1 MVTCSECNVNPID
14 RHCTN
19 AAQSCYTCCTSHPT
33 IPTCPGHYVQMGTT
47 AAAARLAAG
56 LVHIPASSA
65 TEAAD
70 NQPAAA
76 QHHAAPPGGSDAGA
90 DNAALNSSASQQR
103 LAPAQA
109 DEQSRPDPARSAAAA
124 TASSVAALR
133 AQLVADRA
141 ATEVTTAALQA
152 QLSRQAADMQQI
164 LSLLRNAQPTAAAS
178 TPPPAVSSPPHQPP
192 SVPHRSAVLDRTTSS
207 RDLSNLVAAVVN
219 ADLSDSEEQEVTSQT
234 HTTTRTTVLP
244 PAFVP
249 TPPGTEQSAQQQ
261 LAAIVSGLSKQGAK
275 VKYAT
280 VAEFNEALDDWATDS
295 AKAGWTVRQVE
306 AIRTYQR
313 LLILKFLV
321 AERRPFV
328 QVLEY
333 HRKWCKALYAG
344 SIDMFAPG
352 AELNLAILYD
362 VEHPLTL
369 GHSAAATTAAASPKT
384 HRSRGAAA
392 AAATSA
398 ARTSPNAGRHA
409 AGSCVNHPAS
419 TTHTTAEC
427 NASKK

>member
-1 MVTCSECNVNPID
+1 MVKCSLCNVNPVD

-33 IPTCPGHYVQMGTT
+33 IPTCPGHYAQMGIT
-47 AAAARLAAG
+47 AAAARHAAG

-65 TEAAD
+65 SEAAGTE
-70 NQPAAA
+70 PAAA
-76 QHHAAPPGGSDAGA
+76 QHHSAPPGGSNVAADDAGP
-90 DNAALNSSASQQR
+90 NSSASQQR

-109 DEQSRPDPARSAAAA
+109 DEQNRSDPAPAAVAA
-124 TASSVAALR
+124 TATSIAALR
-133 AQLVADRA
+133 AQLEADKA
-141 ATEVTTAALQA
+141 AAEVTVAALQA
-152 QLSRQAADMQQI
+152 QLSRQAADVQQI
-164 LSLLRNAQPTAAAS
+164 LSLLRNPQPAAAAS
-178 TPPPAVSSPPHQPP
+178 PPPHTPPSPPLQPP
-192 SVPHRSAVLDRTTSS
+192 PVPHRSAVLDRTTSS

-219 ADLSDSEEQEVTSQT
+219 ADPSDSEEQEVTSHT

-249 TPPGTEQSAQQQ
+249 TTPGTEQSAQQQ

-275 VKYAT
+275 VKSAT
-280 VAEFNEALDDWATDS
+280 VADFNEALDDWATDS
-295 AKAGWTVRQVE
+295 AKAGWTVQQVE

-369 GHSAAATTAAASPKT
+369 GHTAASTTAAGSPKT
-384 HRSRGAAA
+384 RRSTGAAA
-392 AAATSA
+392 AAATST